1 MSNYIIAIPSF
12 KRENIIKD
20 KTLKTLQKNN
30 ISSKRIYIF
39 VSDQLEYD
47 IYNIAIPKKHYN
59 KLIIGKRGL
68 KNQRNFI
75 SNYFKEG
82 TNIVQL
88 DDDIDDVVEI
98 VNNSNLTPKTKTNR
112 NFRKQN
118 KLKPITDLDKFIKD
132 AFKICKEKKIYLWGV
147 YPIANPYFMTLS
159 MDTKLNFIVGP
170 FWGMINRHSKDL
182 KQTINEKENVERT
195 LQFYIKDKA
204 VLRFNYISIIT
215 KYYKNKGGMQFN
227 GIDRKFESLKSV
239 KYLHNKYPSLTKIDL
254 TKKSGMPEI
263 RLIKK

>member
-1 MSNYIIAIPSF
+1 MSNYIIAIPSY

-20 KTLKTLQKNN
+20 KTLSTLQKYN
-30 ISSKRIYIF
+30 INRKLIYIF

-47 IYNIAIPKKHYN
+47 IYNIAIPKNFYN
-59 KLIIGKRGL
+59 KIVIGKIGL

-82 TNIVQL
+82 TCIVQL
-88 DDDIDDVVEI
+88 DDDIDNIVEL
-98 VNNSNLTPKTKTNR
+98 VNDSKIIPKTKTNR
-112 NFRKQN
+112 NFRKKN
-118 KLKPITDLDKFIKD
+118 KLKSISDLNKFIKD
-132 AFKICKEKKIYLWGV
+132 AFKICKKEKIYLWGV

-215 KYYKNKGGMQFN
+215 KYYKNKGGMQFD

-239 KYLHNKYPSLTKIDL
+239 RYLHNKYPALTKIDL